1 MLVKNLAILIN
12 FHSDS
17 SFRHSQF
24 LGYFHFYLSLRLNF
38 TKLISKRFLW
48 PLFIAWPVYTFV
60 YTIIWQWNSSFFT
73 IKEKFWD
80 FVVQKNFFADKR
92 KLEPP
97 SPPYTQSYTFR
108 LIPPLPLCVYV
119 LCRWPRLGNIVQQV
133 CVHCNVFKNKQ
144 NR

>member
-92 KLEPP
+92 TWTPLPTLYTILHISLDP
-97 SPPYTQSYTFR
+97 SPP
-108 LIPPLPLCVYV
+108 PLCVCTMQMTLFGKYSTAS
-119 LCRWPRLGNIVQQV
+119 V
-133 CVHCNVFKNKQ
+133 CTLQCF
-144 NR
+144 